1 MKKPFRSLYLTLTM
15 VLGVFTSAVS
25 AEVLPPEYFALR
37 PMISQVQLSPD
48 GKYLA
53 MLKISSRD
61 ANPVIEVYKSDDLD
75 ADPFR
80 MNGDPME
87 IQGFQWI
94 TDVDIIVSLRQQVRD
109 DIDGFNQGV
118 FESKLARL
126 DVAKREVKELRE
138 PGANIVS
145 SMPGKE
151 NSVLLSFFPQDSGS
165 RSSTQGSGGY
175 RAQSFY
181 EYNLRRGTKRLIMRG
196 NSSIGGFR
204 FTGDGEPW
212 FARSYDGMSE
222 EGIYLARVDDDWE
235 EVYRL
240 SADSFES
247 FRVTG
252 FDEAAPHLWF
262 VIAENGRDKK
272 GLWEFNTQTKQ
283 FGELIY
289 ARNDI
294 DIWGVRGHSNNWSN
308 PDSTAAIAFYK
319 DQFDFAFFD
328 GEEEALYTQLKS
340 VVPNSGYIRIES
352 RSRDGATL
360 VVRNQSSRDPGTH
373 YLIRNGR
380 LSIVGEEQPL
390 LQAENLADVRYIQYE
405 ARDGRTIPAFIT
417 VPNGEGP
424 FPLVVMPHGGPFVA
438 ETVIFDRW
446 AQLLAN
452 SGYLVLQPQYRGS
465 MNYGA
470 EHYQSA
476 FISGGKGGYEMQDD
490 KDDGALYLVEQ
501 GLVDSDR
508 MAMFG
513 WSYGGYA
520 ALVAASRED
529 QIYQCA
535 IAGAAVADNDM
546 QLNYYVS
553 QTSGAQRVEQERF
566 WRDSISPVEEAAKVN
581 IPLFIV
587 HGSVDQRVP
596 LEHAK
601 RYLAA
606 LDENAIPYEYMEL
619 DGADHF
625 SNTLTFDHQK
635 MFYTRMLSYFA
646 EDCGP
651 GGL

>member
-1 MKKPFRSLYLTLTM
+1 MLLKQLGMILVFAAVVLTAS
-15 VLGVFTSAVS
+15 GAR

-37 PMISQVQLSPD
+37 AVVSDVQLSPD

-53 MLKISSRD
+53 MLKIPTRD
-61 ANPVIEVYKSDDLD
+61 ANPMIEIYDTDDLD
-75 ADPFR
+75 AEPYR
-80 MNGDPME
+80 MNADPME
-87 IQGFQWI
+87 IQNFDWV
-94 TDVDIIVSLRQQVRD
+94 TSNDIIISLRQQVRD
-109 DIDGFNQGV
+109 DIDGFNRGV
-118 FESKLARL
+118 FEYSLARL
-126 DVAKREVKELRE
+126 DVAKGEVREIRE
-138 PGANIVS
+138 PGASIVS
-145 SMPGKE
+145 LLPGKE
-151 NSVLLSFFPQDSGS
+151 SSIMLAFYPEDSGS
-165 RSSTQGSGGY
+165 RTSGAAGGY

-212 FARSYDGMSE
+212 FARSYDGLSE
-222 EGIYLARVDDDWE
+222 ERIFFARVDDDWE

-240 SADSFES
+240 SIDDFES
-247 FRVTG
+247 FRVQG

-262 VIAENGRDKK
+262 VLAENGRDKM

-294 DIWGVRGHSNNWSN
+294 DIRGVRWHSNNWSN
-308 PDSTAAIAFYK
+308 PDSITAIMYYK
-319 DQFDFAFFD
+319 DEFGFAFFD
-328 GEEEALYTQLKS
+328 GEEEALYNQLKS
-340 VVPNSGYIRIES
+340 VIPNSGYVRIAS
-352 RSRDGATL
+352 RSRDGATI
-360 VVRNQSSRDPGTH
+360 VVRNQSPRDPGTY

-438 ETVIFDRW
+438 ETVIFSRW

-452 SGYLVLQPQYRGS
+452 SGYMVLQPQYRGS

-470 EHYQSA
+470 EHYMSA
-476 FISGGKGGYEMQDD
+476 FINGGKGGYEMQDD

-501 GLVDSDR
+501 GLVDPDR

-535 IAGAAVADNDM
+535 IAGAAVADNVM

-553 QTSGAQRVEQERF
+553 RTSGSSRVQQENF
-566 WRDSISPVEEAAKVN
+566 WRDSISPIDEVDKVN

-596 LEHAK
+596 LEHAR

-625 SNTLTFDHQK
+625 SNTLTFDHQN

>member
-1 MKKPFRSLYLTLTM
+1 MKILKITAAGLMLAASLS
-15 VLGVFTSAVS
+15 VFAN
-25 AEVLPPEYFALR
+25 EVYPPEYWSLR
-37 PMISQVQLSPD
+37 SNVSNVSLSPD
-48 GKYLA
+48 GQHLA
-53 MLKISSRD
+53 LLRTPSRD
-61 ANPVIEVYKSDDLD
+61 GNPIIEVFETSNLD
-75 ADPFR
+75 AEPFR
-80 MNGDPME
+80 VNSDPME
-87 IQGFQWI
+87 IENFFWI
-94 TDVDIIVSLRQQVRD
+94 TNTNMVIGLRQKVRD
-109 DIDGFNQGV
+109 DINGFNRGV
-118 FESKLARL
+118 FERSVARL
-126 DVAKREVKELRE
+126 DIETERLEKIDE
-138 PGANIVS
+138 PGAQIVNS
-145 SMPGKE
+145 LPQKE
-151 NSVLLSFFPQDSGS
+151 DSILFGFFPEDSAS
-165 RSSTQGSGGY
+165 RSGGAF
-175 RAQSFY
+175 RAQSIY
-181 EYNLRRGTKRLIMRG
+181 EYNLRRGTKRLVLRG
-196 NSSIGGFR
+196 NNSLGRFR

-212 FARSYDGMSE
+212 SAESYDGLNE
-222 EGIYLARVDDDWE
+222 ERIFLTRVNDDWE

-240 SADSFES
+240 SIDNFES

-262 VIAENGRDKK
+262 VLAENGRDKM

-308 PDSTAAIAFYK
+308 PDSISAIAYYK
-319 DQFDFAFFD
+319 DEFGFAFFD
-328 GEEEALYTQLKS
+328 GEEEALYNQLKS
-340 VVPNSGYIRIES
+340 VIPNSGYVRIES
-352 RSRDGATL
+352 RSRDGATI
-360 VVRNQSSRDPGTH
+360 VVRNQSPRDPGTY

-390 LQAENLADVRYIQYE
+390 LRAENLADVRYIQYE

-452 SGYLVLQPQYRGS
+452 SGYMVLQPQYRGS

-476 FISGGKGGYEMQDD
+476 FINGGQGGYEMQDD

-501 GLVDSDR
+501 GLVDPDR

-535 IAGAAVADNDM
+535 IAGAAVADNDL

-553 QTSGAQRVEQERF
+553 RISGSDRIEQERF
-566 WRDSISPVEEAAKVN
+566 YRDSISPVEVAAKVN

-596 LEHAK
+596 LEHAT

-606 LDENAIPYEYMEL
+606 LDEHAIPYEYMEL

-625 SNTLTFDHQK
+625 SDTLTFDHQK
-635 MFYTRMLSYFA
+635 RFYTRMLSYFA